1 MGRPRKTET
10 SEDSATRILD
20 AAEIAFGA
28 TGYARARLEDIAADA
43 GMRRPSLLHH
53 FHSKSVLYQATL
65 KRALRDLAETV
76 GEAMDPSG
84 PHLLPQLESITEAM
98 LAFAAAR
105 PATPALI
112 LAELIGPTEAGLP
125 VLRGELVP
133 LIDALEAAARAA
145 MGPALPATYPVRD
158 GILTLFTGH
167 LVRLAT
173 AGSSLRL
180 WSGDD
185 STLTLMRALLS
196 GAPAPSTRT

>member
-20 AAEIAFGA
+20 AAELAFGA
-28 TGYARARLEDIAADA
+28 TGYARARLEDIAAEA

-76 GEAMDPSG
+76 GEAMDPSR

-98 LAFAAAR
+98 LAFAAA
-105 PATPALI
+105 
-112 LAELIGPTEAGLP
+112 LP

-133 LIDALEAAARAA
+133 LVDALEAAARAA

-173 AGSSLRL
+173 SGSSLRL

-196 GAPAPSTRT
+196 GSSAPAPATRT